1 MDLEIIHKT
10 FYGNTIL
17 QWLIA
22 FSIVVGALAVSKI
35 VYWFFKHAAR
45 RLTQKTA
52 TNIDDIIVDMM
63 EEPVS
68 LAVVLIGIYIGIGT
82 LSIATGV
89 ESFKGKVFQFL
100 FILNIAWAIERL
112 VNSFFE
118 NYLVPLSAE
127 TENDL
132 DDIVIPIVQK
142 GAAFTIW
149 SLGVV
154 VGLNN
159 AGYDVGAILA
169 GLGIGGLAF
178 AIAAKDTVS
187 NMFGG
192 LTIFIDQPFS
202 IQDRVKIKGIDGKI
216 IDIGLR
222 TTKLITMEGRR
233 VTIPNSS
240 FIDNPVE
247 NISSE
252 PTRKIVQT
260 IKLAHTNNYPKV
272 EEALGIIKN
281 ILSKNKNVQADT
293 FIVSFTGIEESGFV
307 LQVIYYILPKDGKE
321 IFNAQTEVNQEI
333 LSQFDQNW
341 IKLAYNVLPKAT

>member
-17 QWLIA
+17 EWCIA
-22 FSIVVGALAVSKI
+22 FSIIVGALVLSKVI
-35 VYWFFKHAAR
+35 YWFFKHAAR
-45 RLTQKTA
+45 SLTQKTK

-68 LAVVLIGIYIGIGT
+68 LAIVLTGIYFGVGMLNITSGIEG
-82 LSIATGV
+82 
-89 ESFKGKVFQFL
+89 FKGKVFQFL

-118 NYLVPLSAE
+118 NYLVPLSAK

-142 GAAFTIW
+142 GVAFTIW
-149 SLGVV
+149 SIGVV

-178 AIAAKDTVS
+178 AIAAKDTIS

-192 LTIFIDQPFS
+192 LTVFIDQPFS
-202 IQDRVKIKGIDGKI
+202 IQDRVKVKGIDGRVT
-216 IDIGLR
+216 DIGLR

-233 VTIPNSS
+233 VTIPNSA

-260 IKLAHTNNYPKV
+260 LKLAHTNNYTKIEEAILILKNILDRNPKV
-272 EEALGIIKN
+272 EKE
-281 ILSKNKNVQADT
+281 S
-293 FIVSFTGIEESGFV
+293 FIVSLTGIEETGFI
-307 LQVIYYILPKDGKE
+307 LQVIYYIIPKASKE
-321 IFNAQTEVNQEI
+321 IFDTQTEVNQEI
-333 LSQFDQNW
+333 LSQFEQNW
-341 IKLAYNVLPKAT
+341 IKFAYNVLPKTT